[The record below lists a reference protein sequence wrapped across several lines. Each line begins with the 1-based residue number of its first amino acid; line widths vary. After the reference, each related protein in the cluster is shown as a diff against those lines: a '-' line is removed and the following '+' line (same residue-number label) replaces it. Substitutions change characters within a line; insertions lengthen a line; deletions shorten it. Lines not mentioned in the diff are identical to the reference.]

1 MLVDMCLLNLIKELC
16 NTTHCQTPKAIRI
29 EKVLYKKANNSKFKV
44 MSYKKWET
52 NVILLILRRGE
63 ESGGQLK
70 VLLLNGFLGNFWMMW
85 SRDSFAKNRVTV
97 HSALQTIELSNG

>member
-16 NTTHCQTPKAIRI
+16 NTTHCQRPKAIRI

-63 ESGGQLK
+63 GGAVKSVAVEWLFRE
-70 VLLLNGFLGNFWMMW
+70 FLDDVVTGLIRCAQRSPDYRVVKWMI
-85 SRDSFAKNRVTV
+85 R
-97 HSALQTIELSNG
+97 G

>member
-1 MLVDMCLLNLIKELC
+1 MSAMWGMLVDMCLLNLIKELC

-52 NVILLILRRGE
+52 NVILLNFEERRG
-63 ESGGQLK
+63 GG
-70 VLLLNGFLGNFWMMW
+70 G
-85 SRDSFAKNRVTV
+85 S
-97 HSALQTIELSNG
+97 